1 MQGRWAED
9 AGCVASVTN
18 CFPPQGKS
26 VFSGIL
32 MELRQLR
39 SFVAAAEAGN
49 ISRAAQA
56 LHLSQPALSRQIKA
70 LEDDIG
76 VALLDRGAHSFK
88 LTSEGQVLLREA
100 KAVIARAD
108 QALAKV
114 RAAGQAITLKVG
126 YAPSLTAGMLPLAI
140 ECFTQK
146 HPRVR
151 VELRDLS
158 STEMLEG
165 LQNGELDVIVRVAPK
180 KDQPDLH
187 WEVVQQQ
194 HWRVAMNRSHEL
206 VSKKSVKAADLNEQ
220 KLVVFCKDDYP
231 EYWTAVSGWFRDQGI
246 NARIAAECDGV
257 TSLVS
262 AVEAGLGAALTVEGI
277 GRLFPDRLILKPIS
291 PEPDPVC
298 IAAGRSKDRLDDPIL
313 AVFVGELKRAG

>member
-1 MQGRWAED
+1 
-9 AGCVASVTN
+9 
-18 CFPPQGKS
+18 
-26 VFSGIL
+26 

-39 SFVAAAEAGN
+39 SFIAAAEAGN

-56 LHLSQPALSRQIKA
+56 LRLSQPALSRQIKA
-70 LEDDIG
+70 LEDDVG
-76 VALLDRGAHSFK
+76 VSLLDRGAHSFK
-88 LTSEGQVLLREA
+88 LTSEGQLLLREA

-114 RAAGQAITLKVG
+114 RAAGGAITLTVG

-165 LQNGELDVIVRVAPK
+165 LQSGELDVAVRVAPAK
-180 KDQPDLH
+180 ESPDFD
-187 WEVVQQQ
+187 WTVVKQQG
-194 HWRVAMNRSHEL
+194 WRLAMNRNHPL
-206 VSKKSVKAADLNEQ
+206 AAKKTVKAADLHDQ
-220 KLVVFCKDDYP
+220 KMVLFCKEHYP
-231 EYWTAVSGWFRDQGI
+231 EYWTGVTSWFRDQGI
-246 NARIAAECDGV
+246 NARVAGEYDGV

-262 AVEAGLGAALTVEGI
+262 AVEAGLGAALVTEGL
-277 GRLFPDRLILKPIS
+277 GHLFPDRLLLKPIE
-291 PEPDPVC
+291 PEPTPVC
-298 IAAGRSKDRLDDPIL
+298 IAAGRSKDRLEEPIL
-313 AVFVGELKRAG
+313 AVFVEELKRAV

>member
-1 MQGRWAED
+1 
-9 AGCVASVTN
+9 
-18 CFPPQGKS
+18 
-26 VFSGIL
+26 

-39 SFVAAAEAGN
+39 SFIAAAEAGK

-70 LEDDIG
+70 LEDNVG

-88 LTSEGQVLLREA
+88 LTSEGQLLLREA

-114 RAAGQAITLKVG
+114 RAAGGAITLTVG

-165 LQNGELDVIVRVAPK
+165 LQSGDLDVAVRVAPTK
-180 KDQPDLH
+180 GSTDLE
-187 WEVVQQQ
+187 WTVVKQQA
-194 HWRVAMNRSHEL
+194 WRVAMNRNHAL
-206 VSKKSVKAADLNEQ
+206 ASKKSVRPRDLDDQ
-220 KLVVFCKDDYP
+220 KMVLFCKEQYPDY
-231 EYWTAVSGWFRDQGI
+231 WSNVTAWFREQGI
-246 NARIAAECDGV
+246 NAKVAGEYDGA
-257 TSLVS
+257 TSLAS
-262 AVEAGLGAALTVEGI
+262 AVEAGLGAALVTEGL
-277 GRLFPDRLILKPIS
+277 GHLFPERLLLKPIK
-291 PEPDPVC
+291 PEPAPLC
-298 IAAGRSKDRLDDPIL
+298 IAAGRSKERLGDPIL
-313 AVFVGELKRAG
+313 AVFVEELKRAV